1 MLNERDS
8 VTQRR
13 MPLYGFVRCWSSR
26 LILPKFISAS
36 VSRSVRFHLFRVRIL
51 LGLRQYDKAIS
62 DFKCAL
68 RLNWRHEQAALW
80 LKKASRAIPR
90 SGETGSL
97 T

>member
-36 VSRSVRFHLFRVRIL
+36 VSRSVRFHLFRGRIL

>member
-1 MLNERDS
+1 
-8 VTQRR
+8 
-13 MPLYGFVRCWSSR
+13 MPR
-26 LILPKFISAS
+26 FISGS
-36 VSRSVRFHLFRVRIL
+36 VSRSVRFHLIRGRIL

-80 LKKASRAIPR
+80 LNKASRAIPR